1 MSYTSW
7 FIPLCVAVSVIF
19 AVAILFLTVATF
31 VFRDRVSKKYDRRKI
46 SG

>member
-7 FIPLCVAVSVIF
+7 FIPLCIAISMIF
-19 AVAILFLTVATF
+19 AVTIVFLTIATL